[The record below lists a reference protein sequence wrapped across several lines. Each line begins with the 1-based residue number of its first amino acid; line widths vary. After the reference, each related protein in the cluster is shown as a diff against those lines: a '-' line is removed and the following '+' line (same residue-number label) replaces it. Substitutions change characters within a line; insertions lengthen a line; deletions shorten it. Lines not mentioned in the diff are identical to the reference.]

1 MGKFKN
7 CRKKWKDGKVTGK
20 NTEAI
25 GKPSGE
31 NTLWRKPK
39 DFKRRNVLV
48 EDKNYYSREWK
59 EEDRW
64 SFSKSIKKE
73 PPPWSSIDTRQVK
86 PWEVVERNKEE
97 NQTTTLATHEVPNSR
112 GISFEG
118 IRDGEG
124 SCKDKE

>member
-1 MGKFKN
+1 MGKFKD
-7 CRKKWKDGKVTGK
+7 CRKKWKDGKVTRR

-48 EDKNYYSREWK
+48 ENKSYYSREWEK
-59 EEDRW
+59 GDRW
-64 SFSKSIKKE
+64 SFSKSIKEE
-73 PPPWSSIDTRQVK
+73 PPPWSSIDTGQVK
-86 PWEVVERNKEE
+86 PWKVVEGNKEE

-112 GISFEG
+112 GINFEG